1 MSEALLYWL
10 RVARYSSKRCRGGPA
25 CPPLGS
31 VRKRAGGHAGQPLQN
46 KMSEAQLDLLIIGAG
61 PAGLSAAE
69 TAAHEGLSYLVIEKG
84 TIADTIR
91 QYPVG
96 RTLFS
101 TPNELEMR
109 EGTLKPVREK
119 PTREELLSHYIHFVL
134 DQNLK
139 INTDEEV
146 VAVEPIEPEAFL
158 VRTNRDEYT
167 TARVLFA
174 IGAMAHPRRLNIP
187 GEDLPKVYHH
197 FIEPY
202 PYVRKDAL
210 VVGGGNSAAEAALF
224 LSEEGA
230 RTTMAI
236 WREDWEN
243 RDPKAGAMK
252 HWVRTPLEREI
263 EAGRLCVIL
272 FQQVEEITEHE
283 VRITTEGGETLTIPN
298 DVVFVLIGSDADLT
312 LLKKLG
318 VKTAPGKLT
327 EVPVYDPETF
337 ETDVRGIYVVGHF
350 TNARH
355 IKAAIEVPRRI
366 VPLIARSLRTT
377 VG

>member
-1 MSEALLYWL
+1 MSE
-10 RVARYSSKRCRGGPA
+10 SK
-25 CPPLGS
+25 
-31 VRKRAGGHAGQPLQN
+31 
-46 KMSEAQLDLLIIGAG
+46 LDLLIIGAG
-61 PAGLSAAE
+61 PAGLSAAD
-69 TAAHEGLSYLVIEKG
+69 AAAREGLSYLVIEKG

-109 EGTLKPVREK
+109 EGALKPVREK

-146 VAVEPIEPEAFL
+146 IAVDPIEPEAFL

-167 TARVLFA
+167 TACVLFA

-187 GEDLPKVYHH
+187 GEDLPKVHH
-197 FIEPY
+197 RFIEPY
-202 PYVRKDAL
+202 RYVRKDAL

-224 LSEEGA
+224 LSEEGV

-263 EAGRLCVIL
+263 EAGRLHVIL

-283 VRITTEGGETLTIPN
+283 VRITTESGGTLTIPN

-337 ETDVRGIYVVGHF
+337 ETNVRGIYVVGHF

-366 VPLIARSLRTT
+366 VPLIAESLRAA
-377 VG
+377 V